1 MSASSKSS
9 KGHVMKLS
17 EPIICPDELRREMFK
32 FFYAKQNP
40 EKFDLYKKAD
50 ASEFLQSSLELIHF
64 CLNLNKEK
72 IDVDS
77 ACCPK
82 MPKCLIH

>member
-9 KGHVMKLS
+9 KGHVMKFS

-50 ASEFLQSSLELIHF
+50 ASEFL
-64 CLNLNKEK
+64 
-72 IDVDS
+72 
-77 ACCPK
+77 
-82 MPKCLIH
+82 